1 MKFSIKL
8 AAFLLAVLT
17 FVPLTA
23 AAVNESALV
32 SPAISVI
39 AKDTSVKVT
48 GMSYGNAVFSASD
61 FDLTLGSTVDK
72 ITVLTLPDP
81 AEGTLYLGDEPVTV
95 NQTVKRRHLSS
106 LVFRPA
112 DSDGAEATFYFTAD
126 GGYTTAC
133 EVSVIGSVN
142 LAPTVSGESVSVSAL
157 GGISTG
163 VSVSASDPDG
173 DDVTWF
179 VTDFPSKGTLTLSAS
194 EDGLFV
200 YTPGEKKRGRDSFT
214 LHARDEYGNWSEP
227 VTVDV
232 KISKNKTG
240 IEYPDLGGLA
250 VYSDAVKMTAAG
262 VMTGTVTDDVTY
274 FEPDK
279 SVTREDFIT
288 MLMKTVGLDEIP
300 EVESVGFADDG
311 EISDAARNY
320 CRAAKKLGLV
330 NGSTVDSELCFNP
343 KSEITHAEAAVILNN
358 LIGVDESVGEKA
370 VSVFAEDSVV
380 PVWARSAVGAMHTI
394 GVMKLA
400 DGGASAL
407 SVLTRADVAKIL
419 AAVMEMVVE

>member
-8 AAFLLAVLT
+8 TAFLLAVMTL
-17 FVPLTA
+17 VPLTVA
-23 AAVNESALV
+23 AGDSQLV

-39 AKDTSVKVT
+39 AKDTSLRVT

-61 FDLTLGSTVDK
+61 FDLTLGATVDE
-72 ITVLTLPDP
+72 ITILTLPDP
-81 AEGTLYLGDEPVTV
+81 DEGTLRLGDAPITV
-95 NQTVKRRHLSS
+95 NQKIKRRHLSS
-106 LVFRPA
+106 LVFHPT

-133 EVSVIGSVN
+133 EVSVIGTVN
-142 LAPTVSGESVSVSAL
+142 LAPTVNSESVSTSVLS
-157 GGISTG
+157 GISTG

-173 DDVTWF
+173 DEMTWF
-179 VTDFPSKGTLTLSAS
+179 VTEFPKKGTLTLSAS

-200 YTPGEKKRGRDSFT
+200 YTPDENKRGRDSFT
-214 LHARDEYGNWSEP
+214 VYARDEYGNWSEP
-227 VTVDV
+227 VTVDI
-232 KISKNKTG
+232 KIGKNKTG
-240 IEYPDLGGLA
+240 IEYSDLGGLA

-262 VMTGTVTDDVTY
+262 VMNGNTADGVTY
-274 FEPDK
+274 FDPEK
-279 SVTREDFIT
+279 AVTREDFIT

-300 EVESVGFADDG
+300 EVAPVGFADDG
-311 EISDAARNY
+311 EISNGARNY

-330 NGSTVDSELCFNP
+330 NGSTVDGELYFNP

-419 AAVMEMVVE
+419 AAVMDMVVE